1 MTVIVKDAAGKY
13 WAYCKGADSSILPKI
28 THTMKE
34 SPKVKSVPEFEEGMK
49 FDHLDKERSEA
60 AIKEL
65 KTCDEMVENMARKG
79 LRTLCYARKEIP
91 AWSADID
98 PQNLKPGQIEC
109 DMHMLAVTAVED
121 LLQDDVK
128 TCIEDF
134 RRAKISVWM
143 LTGDKGLTA
152 EEIGVACG
160 LMPPKEDLEERVVD
174 TLPTA
179 GNALASEGNAGKIK
193 SKVFDIPEE
202 DLDPTGLYEVVKAMN
217 IEKKKFESY

>member
-1 MTVIVKDAAGKY
+1 
-13 WAYCKGADSSILPKI
+13 
-28 THTMKE
+28 
-34 SPKVKSVPEFEEGMK
+34 
-49 FDHLDKERSEA
+49 
-60 AIKEL
+60 
-65 KTCDEMVENMARKG
+65 MVENMARKG

-98 PQNLKPGQIEC
+98 PQDLKPAQIEC

-152 EEIGVACG
+152 EEIGVSCG
-160 LMPPKEDLEERVVD
+160 LMPPKEDLEEAIVD
-174 TLPTA
+174 TLPTK
-179 GNALASEGNAGKIK
+179 GNAVSEGNVPKIK

-202 DLDPTGLYEVVKAMN
+202 DLEPTGLFEVVKKMN
-217 IEKKKFESY
+217 IEKKNFESY